1 MPIVDDDCDARRR
14 KMMMKSQ
21 MKKKWCSKEQ
31 KNPCRGLG
39 EDVRETETEKD
50 GDRGDDPF
58 AACRGGHV
66 QAVRRLSGDG
76 GDDVKGRGGGCRRS
90 WR

>member
-1 MPIVDDDCDARRR
+1 
-14 KMMMKSQ
+14 

-50 GDRGDDPF
+50 GDRGDDSF

-66 QAVRRLSGDG
+66 QTVRRLSGDG
-76 GDDVKGRGGGCRRS
+76 GDNVKGRGGGCRRIGDEGK
-90 WR
+90 RREEKIDEVPT

>member
-1 MPIVDDDCDARRR
+1 
-14 KMMMKSQ
+14 

-39 EDVRETETEKD
+39 EDMRETETEKD
-50 GDRGDDPF
+50 GDRGDDSF

-76 GDDVKGRGGGCRRS
+76 GDNVKGARGVGVAEFGEEVNAVGEVEVG
-90 WR
+90 